1 MYGYAVKQVA
11 AGGAMPA
18 VSKFKWIGNVGP
30 AFAAVA
36 RGDLNGD
43 GKMSL
48 FLGSNFTDEIYR
60 EDEDE

>member
-1 MYGYAVKQVA
+1 MYGYGVQQV
-11 AGGAMPA
+11 GPGIPMPT
-18 VSKFKWIGNVGP
+18 VGSFKWLEKTGP
-30 AFAAVA
+30 AFAVVA